1 MKYFYIEQ
9 ALILK
14 KKTQKKMIKVTVNTA
29 ILGLVLAW
37 RSSDYTELTRPRR
50 HTHTHAHKHTQC
62 AQPNPSQSSSFSVI
76 HAAAVHCWKNRE
88 IVLHMFSCR
97 NKCWRSGQMKKKP
110 RRPSTSTETH
120 FYLLQ
125 VHTHRRTA
133 ETQACQ

>member
-14 KKTQKKMIKVTVNTA
+14 KTPKENDKSNSKHSDPGPGPGLEKLRLHRVNT
-29 ILGLVLAW
+29 
-37 RSSDYTELTRPRR
+37 SQET
-50 HTHTHAHKHTQC
+50 HTHTHKHTQC